1 MKVGGNG
8 GSEDI
13 KKINKNWEVSAH
25 IQYILREKTGG
36 VIEMTQRIK
45 TLVPKAEYL
54 GSLEHT

>member
-25 IQYILREKTGG
+25 IQYILREKTGSHWDG
-36 VIEMTQRIK
+36 SEDK